1 MSRRRKTLER
11 NGGTVLFFLYPL
23 IQFQEGNPATET
35 PVLCE
40 KRVRDKQLQ
49 TDIGGQPFLRFG
61 SELYKHIVGP
71 LSWVSKH
78 APFLYM
84 ARKTTCG
91 LVMFC
96 GHFRFHM
103 VSLYSVSLIS
113 FGIVAHVEGKR
124 TPGPDQRRTRGIQDP
139 CLMPR
144 LLSTDLPE
152 VWCMPMF
159 LYVSMANCVDVFTQ
173 SAKFCHA

>member
-71 LSWVSKH
+71 LS
-78 APFLYM
+78 
-84 ARKTTCG
+84 
-91 LVMFC
+91 
-96 GHFRFHM
+96 
-103 VSLYSVSLIS
+103 
-113 FGIVAHVEGKR
+113 
-124 TPGPDQRRTRGIQDP
+124 
-139 CLMPR
+139 
-144 LLSTDLPE
+144 
-152 VWCMPMF
+152 
-159 LYVSMANCVDVFTQ
+159 
-173 SAKFCHA
+173 